1 MGRQLILKLPTHS
14 PTVALLL
21 LFSLDSI
28 PDHQDIL
35 VTVVTTLTLLRA
47 SEVGELSPAICFT
60 AVLSIC
66 DDKGTPDGPVAP
78 SGNLRVLE
86 GVQSGQRAKQ
96 LRHFV
101 QPG

>member
-28 PDHQDIL
+28 PDHKDIL

-47 SEVGELSPAICFT
+47 S
-60 AVLSIC
+60 
-66 DDKGTPDGPVAP
+66 
-78 SGNLRVLE
+78 
-86 GVQSGQRAKQ
+86 
-96 LRHFV
+96 
-101 QPG
+101 